1 MRQPRLSPRRRP
13 RAIRVGCVC
22 LCWLL
27 VAVGSAFAGPP
38 ATPAAAPAFDADAPH
53 RVLISRHCLGC
64 HNNRLKTAGL
74 ELDALVEQHAGGD
87 RATWEKVARKL
98 RARQMPPPGRRR
110 PDDSAYVEALSSLE
124 TELDRIAA
132 ESPDP
137 GRTETFRR
145 LNRTEYH
152 NAIRDLLA
160 LEIDAAALLPG
171 DSSSFGFDNV
181 TVGDLSPTLLD
192 AYVGAA
198 EKISRLA
205 VGAGGRADRDH
216 LPYGSRSD
224 PGEARRGS
232 AHRALGAASLR
243 PGTSRPTASTS
254 SRSGSRVT
262 ATSTSR
268 ALREPHD
275 LELLIDRE
283 RIETFTVEPPD
294 LMSDVALNYQP
305 SQDDVDD
312 HLVVRVPV
320 SAGPHDV
327 GVTFPARPWV
337 LLETARQPY
346 ESHFN
351 YYRHPRVQPAIFSVS
366 VVGPYLQPGA
376 CSSEQSEARSGLRVS
391 GEVGAGAKLR
401 ACEAFGG
408 VGAGDTP
415 SRQRVFV
422 CQPQSAAE
430 EDGCARKILA
440 NLMRRAYRRPVADD
454 DLRGPFALYSQAK
467 ADGGFE
473 AGIEMGLAAVLVSP
487 EFLFRI
493 EREPEGA
500 AAGEPYRIS
509 DLELASRL
517 AFFLWSSIPD
527 DELLS
532 AAEAGELSD
541 PDRLRRQVERMLAD
555 PRAENLVTNF
565 AAQWLHLRNLDGV
578 TPDKRLFPDF
588 DENLRQ
594 SLRRETELFV
604 GSILREDR
612 SVLDLLRADYTFLN
626 ERLARHYGIPHIVGS
641 RFRRVELGDD
651 SVRGG
656 LLRHGSILTVTSFAT
671 RTSPV
676 VRGNWVLDNLLGV
689 PPPPPPPD
697 IPDLPKAKIVAREL
711 PIRERL
717 SAHRDN
723 PACSGCHRLMDPV
736 GFALENYD
744 AIGRWRT
751 VDTGQ
756 PIDASG
762 ELWDG
767 SAFDGVAELEAV
779 LMARPELFL
788 TTLTEKLLVFAT
800 GRGVTANDGPAVR
813 SILRQAEADDYRM
826 SSLIEAIV
834 ESDPFQMRRASS

>member
-1 MRQPRLSPRRRP
+1 M
-13 RAIRVGCVC
+13 C

-74 ELDALVEQHAGGD
+74 ELDAVLEQHAGAD
-87 RATWEKVARKL
+87 RATWEKVLRKL

-152 NAIRDLLA
+152 NAVRDLIA
-160 LEIDAAALLPG
+160 LEVDVAALLPG

-181 TVGDLSPTLLD
+181 TVGDLSPTLLER
-192 AYVGAA
+192 YVGAA

-205 VGAGGRADRDH
+205 VGRADEPTGVTFRTDPDLTQEKHVEGLPIGTRGGILATWNFPADGVYEFSIRLARDRNEH
-216 LPYGSRSD
+216 VEG
-224 PGEARRGS
+224 
-232 AHRALGAASLR
+232 
-243 PGTSRPTASTS
+243 
-254 SRSGSRVT
+254 
-262 ATSTSR
+262 
-268 ALREPHD
+268 LREPHD
-275 LELLIDRE
+275 LELLIDRD

-366 VVGPYLQPGA
+366 IVGPYLP
-376 CSSEQSEARSGLRVS
+376 L
-391 GEVGAGAKLR
+391 
-401 ACEAFGG
+401 
-408 VGAGDTP
+408 GAGDTP
-415 SRQRVFV
+415 SRRSVFA
-422 CQPQSAAE
+422 CQPRSSAD
-430 EDGCARKILA
+430 EDGCAREILE
-440 NLMRRAYRRPVADD
+440 NLMRRAYRRPVTDD

-473 AGIEMGLAAVLVSP
+473 AGVEMGLAAVLVSP

-541 PDRLRRQVERMLAD
+541 PAELRDQIERMLAD

-565 AAQWLHLRNLDGV
+565 SAQWLHLRNLAGV

-594 SLRRETELFV
+594 SFRRETELFFE
-604 GSILREDR
+604 SILREDR

-656 LLRHGSILTVTSFAT
+656 LPAPRQHPDRDLVRHPHVAGGTRQLGARQPARRAAATAAAGHTGPADGADRCQGTADSGAALGAPRQPRLFGLPPADGPGRLR
-671 RTSPV
+671 
-676 VRGNWVLDNLLGV
+676 
-689 PPPPPPPD
+689 
-697 IPDLPKAKIVAREL
+697 AREL
-711 PIRERL
+711 RRDRPL
-717 SAHRDN
+717 AHR
-723 PACSGCHRLMDPV
+723 
-736 GFALENYD
+736 
-744 AIGRWRT
+744 
-751 VDTGQ
+751 
-756 PIDASG
+756 
-762 ELWDG
+762 
-767 SAFDGVAELEAV
+767 
-779 LMARPELFL
+779 
-788 TTLTEKLLVFAT
+788 
-800 GRGVTANDGPAVR
+800 
-813 SILRQAEADDYRM
+813 
-826 SSLIEAIV
+826 
-834 ESDPFQMRRASS
+834 

>member
-1 MRQPRLSPRRRP
+1 MHQPPLSLRRRQ
-13 RAIRVGCVC
+13 RAIRVASVC
-22 LCWLL
+22 ACWFLAV
-27 VAVGSAFAGPP
+27 VATVAAGPP
-38 ATPAAAPAFDADAPH
+38 AAPAAAPAFDADAPH
-53 RVLISRHCLGC
+53 RALISRHCLGC
-64 HNNRLKTAGL
+64 HNARLKTAGL
-74 ELDALVEQHAGGD
+74 ELDALVEQHETLD

-110 PDDSAYVEALSSLE
+110 PDESAYREALSSLE
-124 TELDRIAA
+124 GELDRIAVDQ
-132 ESPDP
+132 PDP

-152 NAIRDLLA
+152 NAVRDLLA
-160 LEIDAAALLPG
+160 LEVDVASLLPA
-171 DSSSFGFDNV
+171 DSASFGFDNV
-181 TVGDLSPTLLD
+181 TVGDLSPTLLER
-192 AYVGAA
+192 YVGAA

-205 VGAGGRADRDH
+205 VGRSYAEPVGITFRTDPDLTQEKHVEGLPIGTRGGLLATWNFPADGVYEFSIRLARDRNEH
-216 LPYGSRSD
+216 VEG
-224 PGEARRGS
+224 
-232 AHRALGAASLR
+232 
-243 PGTSRPTASTS
+243 
-254 SRSGSRVT
+254 
-262 ATSTSR
+262 
-268 ALREPHD
+268 LREPHD

-283 RIETFTVEPPD
+283 RVETFTVAPPD

-320 SAGPHDV
+320 TAGPHDV

-366 VVGPYLQPGA
+366 IVGPYLP
-376 CSSEQSEARSGLRVS
+376 L
-391 GEVGAGAKLR
+391 
-401 ACEAFGG
+401 
-408 VGAGDTP
+408 GAGDTP
-415 SRQRVFV
+415 SRQRIFV
-422 CQPQSAAE
+422 CQPENVAE
-430 EDGCARKILA
+430 EDPCAREILA
-440 NLMRRAYRRPVADD
+440 NVMRRAYRRPVTGEDV
-454 DLRGPFALYSQAK
+454 RGPFALYEQAR
-467 ADGGFE
+467 AEDGFE

-493 EREPEGA
+493 ERDPAGVEPGA
-500 AAGEPYRIS
+500 PYRVS
-509 DLELASRL
+509 DVELASRL

-527 DELLS
+527 DELLELAS
-532 AAEAGELSD
+532 AGRLSE
-541 PDRLRRQVERMLAD
+541 PDVLEQQVERMLAD

-588 DENLRQ
+588 DDNLRQ
-594 SLRRETELFV
+594 AMRRETELFV

-612 SVLDLLRADYTFLN
+612 SALDLVQADYTFLN
-626 ERLARHYGIPHIVGS
+626 ERLAKHYGIPHVYGS
-641 RFRRVELGDD
+641 RFRRVELDDD

-676 VRGNWVLDNLLGV
+676 VRGNWVLGNLLGV

-697 IPDLPKAKIVAREL
+697 VPDLPEAKIVAKEL
-711 PIRERL
+711 PMRERL

-751 VDTGQ
+751 VDAGF

-767 SAFDGVAELEAV
+767 TALGGVRELESAM
-779 LMARPELFL
+779 LARPELFL
-788 TTLTEKLLVFAT
+788 TTLTEKLLVFGT
-800 GRGVTANDGPAVR
+800 GRGVTATDAPAVR
-813 SILRQAEADDYRM
+813 AILRRAETDDYRL
-826 SSLIEAIV
+826 SSLIQAV
-834 ESDPFQMRRASS
+834 VASDPFQMRRASS

>member
-1 MRQPRLSPRRRP
+1 MQQPRLNPRP
-13 RAIRVGCVC
+13 RPWAIRVVSVCV
-22 LCWLL
+22 CWLL
-27 VAVGSAFAGPP
+27 AAVVAAAAGPP
-38 ATPAAAPAFDADAPH
+38 AAPAGAPAFDADAPH

-64 HNNRLKTAGL
+64 HNGRLKTAGL
-74 ELDALVEQHAGGD
+74 ELDALVDRHENLD
-87 RATWEKVARKL
+87 RAIWEKVARKL
-98 RARQMPPPGRRR
+98 RARQMPPPGRHR
-110 PDDSAYVEALSSLE
+110 PDESAYREALSSLE
-124 TELDRIAA
+124 GELDRIAA
-132 ESPDP
+132 EQPDP

-160 LEIDAAALLPG
+160 LEVDVASLLPA
-171 DSSSFGFDNV
+171 DSASYGFDNV
-181 TVGDLSPTLLD
+181 TVGDLSPTLLER
-192 AYVGAA
+192 YVGAA

-205 VGAGGRADRDH
+205 VGRVAEPTGVTFRTDPDLTQEKHVEGLPLGTRGGLLATWNFPADGVYEFSVRLARDRNEH
-216 LPYGSRSD
+216 VEG
-224 PGEARRGS
+224 
-232 AHRALGAASLR
+232 
-243 PGTSRPTASTS
+243 
-254 SRSGSRVT
+254 
-262 ATSTSR
+262 
-268 ALREPHD
+268 LREPHD

-283 RIETFTVEPPD
+283 RIETFAVAPPD

-320 SAGPHDV
+320 TAGPHDV

-351 YYRHPRVQPAIFSVS
+351 YYRHPRVQPAIFEVS
-366 VVGPYLQPGA
+366 IVGPYLP
-376 CSSEQSEARSGLRVS
+376 L
-391 GEVGAGAKLR
+391 
-401 ACEAFGG
+401 
-408 VGAGDTP
+408 GAGDTP
-415 SRQRVFV
+415 SRQRLFV
-422 CQPQSAAE
+422 CQPESSDE
-430 EDGCARKILA
+430 EDGCAREILA
-440 NLMRRAYRRPVADD
+440 NVMRRAYRRPVTDED
-454 DLRGPFALYSQAK
+454 VDGPFALYRQTST
-467 ADGGFE
+467 GNGFE
-473 AGIEMGLAAVLVSP
+473 AGVEMGLAAVLVSP

-493 EREPEGA
+493 EREP
-500 AAGEPYRIS
+500 AGVEPGSPYRIS

-527 DELLS
+527 DELLETAS
-532 AAEAGELSD
+532 AGRLSAPGELE
-541 PDRLRRQVERMLAD
+541 RQVERMLDD
-555 PRAENLVTNF
+555 PRASNLVVNF
-565 AAQWLHLRNLDGV
+565 TAQWLHLRNLEGV

-588 DENLRQ
+588 DDNLRQ
-594 SLRRETELFV
+594 SLRRETELFFE
-604 GSILREDR
+604 SILREDR
-612 SVLDLLRADYTFLN
+612 SALDLLRSDYTFLN
-626 ERLARHYGIPHIVGS
+626 ERLAKHYGIPHVYGS

-676 VRGNWVLDNLLGV
+676 VRGNWVLGNLLGV

-697 IPDLPKAKIVAREL
+697 VPDLPEAKIVAKEL
-711 PIRERL
+711 PMRERL

-751 VDTGQ
+751 EDAGF

-767 SAFDGVAELEAV
+767 TPLGGVDELESAM
-779 LMARPELFL
+779 LARPELFL
-788 TTLTEKLLVFAT
+788 TTLTEKLLVFGT
-800 GRGVTANDGPAVR
+800 GRGVTATDAPAVR
-813 SILRQAEADDYRM
+813 GILRRAETDDYRL
-826 SSLIEAIV
+826 SSLIQAVVASE
-834 ESDPFQMRRASS
+834 PFQMRRASS

>member
-1 MRQPRLSPRRRP
+1 M
-13 RAIRVGCVC
+13 CVA
-22 LCWLL
+22 LFLAL
-27 VAVGSAFAGPP
+27 AGATAAAGPP
-38 ATPAAAPAFDADAPH
+38 AAPAAPAAAPAFDADAPH
-53 RVLISRHCLGC
+53 RALISRHCLGC
-64 HNNRLKTAGL
+64 HNARLKTAGL
-74 ELDALVEQHAGGD
+74 KLDALVEQHETLD

-110 PDDSAYVEALSSLE
+110 PDESAYREALSSLE
-124 TELDRIAA
+124 GELDRIAA
-132 ESPDP
+132 EQPDP

-152 NAIRDLLA
+152 NAVRDLLA
-160 LEIDAAALLPG
+160 LEVDVASLLPA
-171 DSSSFGFDNV
+171 DSASYGFDNV
-181 TVGDLSPTLLD
+181 TVGDLSPTLLER
-192 AYVGAA
+192 YVGAA

-205 VGAGGRADRDH
+205 VGRVDEPTGVTFRTDPDLTQEKHVEGLPIGTRGGLLATWNFPADGVYEFSIRLARDRNEH
-216 LPYGSRSD
+216 VEG
-224 PGEARRGS
+224 
-232 AHRALGAASLR
+232 
-243 PGTSRPTASTS
+243 
-254 SRSGSRVT
+254 
-262 ATSTSR
+262 
-268 ALREPHD
+268 LREPHD
-275 LELLIDRE
+275 LELLIDRQ
-283 RIETFTVEPPD
+283 RIETFSVAPPD

-320 SAGPHDV
+320 TAGPHDV

-366 VVGPYLQPGA
+366 IVGPYLP
-376 CSSEQSEARSGLRVS
+376 L
-391 GEVGAGAKLR
+391 
-401 ACEAFGG
+401 
-408 VGAGDTP
+408 GAGDTP
-415 SRQRVFV
+415 SRQRIFV
-422 CQPQSAAE
+422 CQPQTVAE
-430 EDGCARKILA
+430 EDPCAREILA
-440 NLMRRAYRRPVADD
+440 NVMRRAYRRPVTGEDV
-454 DLRGPFALYSQAK
+454 RGPFALYEQAK
-467 ADGGFE
+467 GEHGFE
-473 AGIEMGLAAVLVSP
+473 AGVEMGLAAVLVSP

-493 EREPEGA
+493 EREPAGVEPGA
-500 AAGEPYRIS
+500 PYRVS

-527 DELLS
+527 DEILELASASRLS
-532 AAEAGELSD
+532 EPGVLE
-541 PDRLRRQVERMLAD
+541 RQVERMLAD
-555 PRAENLVTNF
+555 PRAGNLVTNF

-588 DENLRQ
+588 DDNLRQ
-594 SLRRETELFV
+594 AMRRETELFV
-604 GSILREDR
+604 GSILREGR
-612 SVLDLLRADYTFLN
+612 SALDLVQADYTFLN
-626 ERLARHYGIPHIVGS
+626 ERLAKHYGIPHVYGS
-641 RFRRVELGDD
+641 RFRRVELDDD

-676 VRGNWVLDNLLGV
+676 VRGNWVLGNLLGV

-697 IPDLPKAKIVAREL
+697 VPDLPEAKIIAREL
-711 PIRERL
+711 PMRERL

-751 VDTGQ
+751 VDAGF

-767 SAFDGVAELEAV
+767 TVLGGVVELESAM
-779 LMARPELFL
+779 LARPELFL
-788 TTLTEKLLVFAT
+788 TTLTEKLLVFGT
-800 GRGVTANDGPAVR
+800 GRGVTATDAPAVR
-813 SILRQAEADDYRM
+813 AILRRAEADDYRL
-826 SSLIEAIV
+826 SSLIQAV
-834 ESDPFQMRRASS
+834 VASDPFLKRRASPVPGSPL

>member
-1 MRQPRLSPRRRP
+1 MRHSKRSSSCRP
-13 RAIRVGCVC
+13 QAIRVAAVC
-22 LCWLL
+22 LGALL
-27 VAVGSAFAGPP
+27 AAAGSTATAGPPP
-38 ATPAAAPAFDADAPH
+38 ATPVAAPAFDADAPH

-74 ELDALVEQHAGGD
+74 ELDALVEQHTGLD
-87 RATWEKVARKL
+87 RATWEKVVRKL

-110 PDDSAYVEALSSLE
+110 PDESAYREALSSLE
-124 TELDRIAA
+124 GELDRIAA
-132 ESPDP
+132 EQPDP

-160 LEIDAAALLPG
+160 LEVDVASLLPA
-171 DSSSFGFDNV
+171 DSASYGFDNV
-181 TVGDLSPTLLD
+181 TVGDLSPTLLER
-192 AYVGAA
+192 YVGAA

-205 VGAGGRADRDH
+205 VGRVAEPTGVTFRTDPDLTQEKHVEGLPLGTRGGLLAAWNFPADGVYEFSVRLARDRNEH
-216 LPYGSRSD
+216 VEG
-224 PGEARRGS
+224 
-232 AHRALGAASLR
+232 
-243 PGTSRPTASTS
+243 
-254 SRSGSRVT
+254 
-262 ATSTSR
+262 
-268 ALREPHD
+268 LREPHD

-283 RIETFTVEPPD
+283 RIETFTVAPPD

-312 HLVVRVPV
+312 HLVIRVPV
-320 SAGPHDV
+320 TAGPHDV

-351 YYRHPRVQPAIFSVS
+351 YYRHPRVQPAIFEVS
-366 VVGPYLQPGA
+366 IVGPYLP
-376 CSSEQSEARSGLRVS
+376 L
-391 GEVGAGAKLR
+391 GAGN
-401 ACEAFGG
+401 
-408 VGAGDTP
+408 TP
-415 SRQRVFV
+415 SRQQLFV
-422 CQPQSAAE
+422 CRPESSDE
-430 EDGCARKILA
+430 EDGCAREILA
-440 NLMRRAYRRPVADD
+440 NVMRRAYRRPVTDED
-454 DLRGPFALYSQAK
+454 VDGPFALYRQTSTNS
-467 ADGGFE
+467 GFE
-473 AGIEMGLAAVLVSP
+473 AGVEMGLAAVLVSP

-493 EREPEGA
+493 EREP
-500 AAGEPYRIS
+500 AGVEPGKPYRIS

-527 DELLS
+527 AELLETAS
-532 AAEAGELSD
+532 AGRLSAPGELE
-541 PDRLRRQVERMLAD
+541 RQVERMLAD

-565 AAQWLHLRNLDGV
+565 AAQWLHLRNLEGV

-588 DENLRQ
+588 DDNLRQ
-594 SLRRETELFV
+594 AMRRETELFV
-604 GSILREDR
+604 GSLLRENR
-612 SVLDLLRADYTFLN
+612 SALELVQADYTFLN
-626 ERLARHYGIPHIVGS
+626 ERLAKHYGIPHVYGS
-641 RFRRVELGDD
+641 RFRRVELDDD

-676 VRGNWVLDNLLGV
+676 VRGNWVLGNLLGV

-697 IPDLPKAKIVAREL
+697 VPDLPEAKIVAREL
-711 PIRERL
+711 PMRERL

-751 VDTGQ
+751 ADAGF

-767 SAFDGVAELEAV
+767 TALGGVKELESAM
-779 LMARPELFL
+779 LARPELFL
-788 TTLTEKLLVFAT
+788 TTLTEKLLVFGT
-800 GRGVTANDGPAVR
+800 GRGVTAHDAPAVR
-813 SILRQAEADDYRM
+813 AILRRAEADDYRLT
-826 SSLIEAIV
+826 SLIQAV
-834 ESDPFQMRRASS
+834 VASDPFQMRRASS

>member
-1 MRQPRLSPRRRP
+1 MRHSRRSSSRRP
-13 RAIRVGCVC
+13 QAIRVAVVC
-22 LCWLL
+22 LGALL
-27 VAVGSAFAGPP
+27 AAAGSTATAGPP
-38 ATPAAAPAFDADAPH
+38 LATPVAAPAFDAAAPH

-64 HNNRLKTAGL
+64 HNNRLRTAGL
-74 ELDALVEQHAGGD
+74 ELDALVEQHTGLD

-110 PDDSAYVEALSSLE
+110 PDESAYREALSSLE
-124 TELDRIAA
+124 GELDRIAA
-132 ESPDP
+132 EQPDP
-137 GRTETFRR
+137 GRTDTFRR

-160 LEIDAAALLPG
+160 LEVDAASLLPA
-171 DSSSFGFDNV
+171 DSASFGFDNV
-181 TVGDLSPTLLD
+181 TVGGLSPTLLER
-192 AYVGAA
+192 YVRAA

-205 VGAGGRADRDH
+205 VG
-216 LPYGSRSD
+216 
-224 PGEARRGS
+224 
-232 AHRALGAASLR
+232 
-243 PGTSRPTASTS
+243 RPTAEPV
-254 SRSGSRVT
+254 GVT
-262 ATSTSR
+262 FRAAPDRTQEKHVEGLPLGTRGGLLATWNFPADGVYEFSVRLARDRNEHVEGLS
-268 ALREPHD
+268 EPHD
-275 LELLIDRE
+275 LELLIDRQ
-283 RIETFTVEPPD
+283 RIETFTVAPPE

-312 HLVVRVPV
+312 HLVVRAPV
-320 SAGPHDV
+320 TAGPHEV

-346 ESHFN
+346 ESRFN
-351 YYRHPRVQPAIFSVS
+351 YYRHPRVQPAVFSVS
-366 VVGPYLQPGA
+366 IVGPTRRPVAGDGHAGGDGHAAGDGYA
-376 CSSEQSEARSGLRVS
+376 A
-391 GEVGAGAKLR
+391 AGA
-401 ACEAFGG
+401 F
-408 VGAGDTP
+408 AGDTP
-415 SRQRVFV
+415 SRRRLFV
-422 CQPQSAAE
+422 CQPRNAAE
-430 EDGCARKILA
+430 EDPCARKILA
-440 NLMRRAYRRPVADD
+440 GVMRRAYRRPVTDED
-454 DLRGPFALYSQAK
+454 VRGPFALYRQAR
-467 ADGGFE
+467 AEHGFE

-493 EREPEGA
+493 EREP
-500 AAGEPYRIS
+500 AGVAPGKPYRIS

-527 DELLS
+527 DELLETAS
-532 AAEAGELSD
+532 AGRLTAPGELE
-541 PDRLRRQVERMLAD
+541 RQVERMLAD
-555 PRAENLVTNF
+555 PRATNLVTNF

-588 DENLRQ
+588 DDNLRQ

-604 GSILREDR
+604 DSILREGR
-612 SVLDLLRADYTFLN
+612 SALDLLRADYTFLN
-626 ERLARHYGIPHIVGS
+626 ERLARHYGIPHVVGS
-641 RFRRVELGDD
+641 RFRRVKLGDD

-676 VRGNWVLDNLLGV
+676 VRGNWVLGNLLGV

-697 IPDLPKAKIVAREL
+697 VPDLPEAKIVAREL
-711 PIRERL
+711 PMRERL

-751 VDTGQ
+751 ADAGF

-767 SAFDGVAELEAV
+767 TALGGVEELESAM
-779 LMARPELFL
+779 LARPELFL
-788 TTLTEKLLVFAT
+788 TTLTEKLLVFGI
-800 GRGVTANDGPAVR
+800 GRGVTAGDGPAVR
-813 SILRQAEADDYRM
+813 AILRRAEADDYRLT
-826 SSLIEAIV
+826 SLIEAV
-834 ESDPFQMRRASS
+834 VASDPFRMRRASS

>member
-1 MRQPRLSPRRRP
+1 MRDPRPSRSCRP
-13 RAIRVGCVC
+13 RAIRAAALC
-22 LCWLL
+22 LALFL
-27 VAVGSAFAGPP
+27 ALAGATAATGPP

-53 RVLISRHCLGC
+53 RALISRHCLGC

-74 ELDALVEQHAGGD
+74 ELDALVVQHENLD

-110 PDDSAYVEALSSLE
+110 PDESAYREALSSLE
-124 TELDRIAA
+124 GELDRIAA
-132 ESPDP
+132 EAPDP

-152 NAIRDLLA
+152 NAVRDLLA
-160 LEIDAAALLPG
+160 LEVDVASLLPA
-171 DSSSFGFDNV
+171 DSASYGFDNV
-181 TVGDLSPTLLD
+181 TVGDLSPTLLER
-192 AYVGAA
+192 YVGAA

-205 VGAGGRADRDH
+205 VGRSYAEPVGITFRTDPDLTQEKHVEGLPIGTRGGLLATWNFPADGVYEFSIRLARDRNEH
-216 LPYGSRSD
+216 VEG
-224 PGEARRGS
+224 
-232 AHRALGAASLR
+232 
-243 PGTSRPTASTS
+243 
-254 SRSGSRVT
+254 
-262 ATSTSR
+262 
-268 ALREPHD
+268 LREPHD

-283 RIETFTVEPPD
+283 QIETFTVAPPD

-320 SAGPHDV
+320 TAGPHDV

-366 VVGPYLQPGA
+366 IVGPYLP
-376 CSSEQSEARSGLRVS
+376 L
-391 GEVGAGAKLR
+391 
-401 ACEAFGG
+401 
-408 VGAGDTP
+408 GAGDTP
-415 SRQRVFV
+415 SRQRIFV
-422 CQPQSAAE
+422 CQPQNVAE
-430 EDGCARKILA
+430 EDPCAREILA
-440 NLMRRAYRRPVADD
+440 DVMRRAYRRPVTGEDVS
-454 DLRGPFALYSQAK
+454 GPFALYEQAR
-467 ADGGFE
+467 AEHGFE

-493 EREPEGA
+493 EQEPAGVEPGA
-500 AAGEPYRIS
+500 PYRVS
-509 DLELASRL
+509 DVELASRL

-527 DELLS
+527 DELLELAS
-532 AAEAGELSD
+532 AGRLSE
-541 PDRLRRQVERMLAD
+541 PAVLEHQVERLLAD
-555 PRAENLVTNF
+555 PRAGNLVTNF

-588 DENLRQ
+588 DDNLRQ
-594 SLRRETELFV
+594 AMRRETELFV

-612 SVLDLLRADYTFLN
+612 SALDLVRADYTFLN
-626 ERLARHYGIPHIVGS
+626 ERLAKHYGIPHVYGS
-641 RFRRVELGDD
+641 RFRRVELDDD

-676 VRGNWVLDNLLGV
+676 VRGNWVLGNLLGV

-697 IPDLPKAKIVAREL
+697 VPDLPEAKIVAKEL
-711 PIRERL
+711 PMRERL

-751 VDTGQ
+751 VDAGF

-767 SAFDGVAELEAV
+767 TALGGVRELESAM
-779 LMARPELFL
+779 LARPELFL
-788 TTLTEKLLVFAT
+788 TTLTEKLLVFGT
-800 GRGVTANDGPAVR
+800 GRGVTATDAPAVR
-813 SILRQAEADDYRM
+813 AILRRAEADDYRL
-826 SSLIEAIV
+826 SSLIQAV
-834 ESDPFQMRRASS
+834 VASDPFQMRRASS

>member
-1 MRQPRLSPRRRP
+1 MRHARLSLRHRP
-13 RAIRVGCVC
+13 LAIAVACVC
-22 LCWLL
+22 LSWLL
-27 VAVGSAFAGPP
+27 AAVGSAFAGPP
-38 ATPAAAPAFDADAPH
+38 AAPPPAAAPAFDADAPH

-64 HNNRLKTAGL
+64 HNGRLKTAGL
-74 ELDALVEQHAGGD
+74 ELDALVDQHEGLD

-98 RARQMPPPGRRR
+98 RARQMPPAGRRR
-110 PDDSAYVEALSSLE
+110 PDESAYRKALSSLE
-124 TELDRIAA
+124 GELDRIASD
-132 ESPDP
+132 SPDP

-152 NAIRDLLA
+152 NAVRDLLA
-160 LEIDAAALLPG
+160 LEVDVASLLPA
-171 DSSSFGFDNV
+171 DSASYGFDNV
-181 TVGDLSPTLLD
+181 TVGDLSPTLLER
-192 AYVGAA
+192 YVGAA

-205 VGAGGRADRDH
+205 VGRVAEPTGVTFRTDPDLTQEKHTEGLPIGTRGGLVATWNFPADGVYEFSIRLARDRNEH
-216 LPYGSRSD
+216 VEG
-224 PGEARRGS
+224 
-232 AHRALGAASLR
+232 
-243 PGTSRPTASTS
+243 
-254 SRSGSRVT
+254 
-262 ATSTSR
+262 
-268 ALREPHD
+268 LREPHD

-283 RIETFTVEPPD
+283 HIRTFTVAPPD

-320 SAGPHDV
+320 IAGPHDV

-366 VVGPYLQPGA
+366 IVGPYLP
-376 CSSEQSEARSGLRVS
+376 L
-391 GEVGAGAKLR
+391 
-401 ACEAFGG
+401 
-408 VGAGDTP
+408 GAGDTP
-415 SRQRVFV
+415 SRNRIFV
-422 CQPQSAAE
+422 CQPEVAAAE
-430 EDGCARKILA
+430 DPCAWKILA
-440 NLMRRAYRRPVADD
+440 NVMRRAYRRPVTDD
-454 DLRGPFALYSQAK
+454 DVRGPFALYEQAK
-467 ADGGFE
+467 AENGFE
-473 AGIEMGLAAVLVSP
+473 AGVEMGLAAVLVSP

-493 EREPEGA
+493 EREPAGVEPGA
-500 AAGEPYRIS
+500 AYRIN

-527 DELLS
+527 DELLDLAS
-532 AAEAGELSD
+532 AGRLSAPGELD
-541 PDRLRRQVERMLAD
+541 GQVERMLAD

-565 AAQWLHLRNLDGV
+565 SAQWLHLRNLDGV

-588 DENLRQ
+588 DDNLRQ
-594 SLRRETELFV
+594 AMRRETELFV
-604 GSILREDR
+604 GSILRDDR
-612 SVLDLLRADYTFLN
+612 SALDLVRANYTFLN
-626 ERLARHYGIPHIVGS
+626 ERLAKHYGIPHVYGS

-651 SVRGG
+651 TVRGG
-656 LLRHGSILTVTSFAT
+656 LLRHASILTVTSFAT

-676 VRGNWVLDNLLGV
+676 VRGNWVLGNLLGV

-697 IPDLPKAKIVAREL
+697 VPDLPEAKIVAREL
-711 PIRERL
+711 PMRERL

-751 VDTGQ
+751 VDAGF

-767 SAFDGVAELEAV
+767 TALGGVRELESAM
-779 LMARPELFL
+779 LARPELFL
-788 TTLTEKLLVFAT
+788 TTLTEKLLVFGT
-800 GRGVTANDGPAVR
+800 GRGVTATDAPAVR
-813 SILRQAEADDYRM
+813 AILRRAEADDYRL
-826 SSLIEAIV
+826 SSLIQAV
-834 ESDPFQMRRASS
+834 VASDPFQMRRASS

>member
-1 MRQPRLSPRRRP
+1 MRHARLNLRHRQQ
-13 RAIRVGCVC
+13 AIRVVHVCVC
-22 LCWLL
+22 WL
-27 VAVGSAFAGPP
+27 VAAAGFAFAGPP
-38 ATPAAAPAFDADAPH
+38 AAPAAAPAFDADAPH

-64 HNNRLKTAGL
+64 HNGRLKTAGL
-74 ELDALVEQHAGGD
+74 ELDALVDQHEMLD

-98 RARQMPPPGRRR
+98 RARQMPPAGRRR
-110 PDDSAYVEALSSLE
+110 PDESAYREALSSLE
-124 TELDRIAA
+124 GELDRIAA
-132 ESPDP
+132 DSPDP

-152 NAIRDLLA
+152 NAVRDLLA
-160 LEIDAAALLPG
+160 LEVDVASLLPA
-171 DSSSFGFDNV
+171 DSASYGFDNV
-181 TVGDLSPTLLD
+181 TVGDLSPTLLER
-192 AYVGAA
+192 YVGAA

-205 VGAGGRADRDH
+205 VGRVAEPTGVTFRTDPDLTQEKHVEGLPIGTRGGLVATWNFPADGVYEFSIRLARDRNEH
-216 LPYGSRSD
+216 VEG
-224 PGEARRGS
+224 
-232 AHRALGAASLR
+232 
-243 PGTSRPTASTS
+243 
-254 SRSGSRVT
+254 
-262 ATSTSR
+262 
-268 ALREPHD
+268 LREPHD

-283 RIETFTVEPPD
+283 HIETFTVAPPD

-312 HLVVRVPV
+312 HLVIRVPV

-366 VVGPYLQPGA
+366 IVGPYLP
-376 CSSEQSEARSGLRVS
+376 L
-391 GEVGAGAKLR
+391 
-401 ACEAFGG
+401 
-408 VGAGDTP
+408 GAGDTP
-415 SRQRVFV
+415 SRNRVFV
-422 CQPQSAAE
+422 CHPEAAAAE
-430 EDGCARKILA
+430 DPCARKILA
-440 NLMRRAYRRPVADD
+440 NAMRRAYRRPVTDED
-454 DLRGPFALYSQAK
+454 VRGPFALYEQAK
-467 ADGGFE
+467 AENGFE
-473 AGIEMGLAAVLVSP
+473 AGVEMALAAVLVSP

-493 EREPEGA
+493 EREPAGVEPGA
-500 AAGEPYRIS
+500 AYRIS

-527 DELLS
+527 DELLDLAS
-532 AAEAGELSD
+532 AGRLSAPGELD
-541 PDRLRRQVERMLAD
+541 RQVGRMLAD

-588 DENLRQ
+588 DDNLRQ
-594 SLRRETELFV
+594 AMRRETELFV
-604 GSILREDR
+604 GSILRQDR
-612 SVLDLLRADYTFLN
+612 SALDLVRADYTFLN
-626 ERLARHYGIPHIVGS
+626 ERLAKHYGIPHVYGS
-641 RFRRVELGDD
+641 RFRRVELAGD

-676 VRGNWVLDNLLGV
+676 VRGNWVLGNLLGV

-697 IPDLPKAKIVAREL
+697 VPDLPEAKIVAKEL
-711 PIRERL
+711 PMRERL

-751 VDTGQ
+751 VDAGF

-767 SAFDGVAELEAV
+767 TALGGVRELEAAM
-779 LMARPELFL
+779 LARPELFL
-788 TTLTEKLLVFAT
+788 TTLTEKLLVFGT
-800 GRGVTANDGPAVR
+800 GRGVTATDAPAVR
-813 SILRQAEADDYRM
+813 AILRRAEADDYRL
-826 SSLIEAIV
+826 SSLIQAV
-834 ESDPFQMRRASS
+834 VASDPFQMRRASS

>member
-1 MRQPRLSPRRRP
+1 MRHPRPSRRCRL
-13 RAIRVGCVC
+13 RAITM
-22 LCWLL
+22 
-27 VAVGSAFAGPP
+27 VAVCVVSFLAAGGYAVAGPP
-38 ATPAAAPAFDADAPH
+38 LAAPAAAPAFDADAPH

-74 ELDALVEQHAGGD
+74 ELDTLVEQHTGLD

-110 PDDSAYVEALSSLE
+110 PDETSYREALSSLE
-124 TELDRIAA
+124 SELDRIAA
-132 ESPDP
+132 EAPDP

-152 NAIRDLLA
+152 NAVRDLIA
-160 LEIDAAALLPG
+160 LEVDVAALLPG

-181 TVGDLSPTLLD
+181 TVGDLSPTLLY

-205 VGAGGRADRDH
+205 VGRADEPTGVTFRTDPDLTQEKHVEGLPVGTRGGILATWSFPADGVYEFSIRLARDRNEH
-216 LPYGSRSD
+216 VEGLN
-224 PGEARRGS
+224 
-232 AHRALGAASLR
+232 
-243 PGTSRPTASTS
+243 
-254 SRSGSRVT
+254 
-262 ATSTSR
+262 
-268 ALREPHD
+268 EPHD
-275 LELLIDRE
+275 LELLIDRD
-283 RIETFTVEPPD
+283 RIETFTVQPPD

-366 VVGPYLQPGA
+366 IVGPYLP
-376 CSSEQSEARSGLRVS
+376 QSAGDAR
-391 GEVGAGAKLR
+391 
-401 ACEAFGG
+401 
-408 VGAGDTP
+408 AGDTP
-415 SRQRVFV
+415 SRQSVFV
-422 CQPQSAAE
+422 CQPRSAAD
-430 EDGCARKILA
+430 EDGCARKILS
-440 NLMRRAYRRPVADD
+440 NLMRRAYRRPVTND

-473 AGIEMGLAAVLVSP
+473 AGVEMGLAAVLVSP

-493 EREPEGA
+493 EQAPEGV
-500 AAGEPYRIS
+500 AAGAPYRIS

-517 AFFLWSSIPD
+517 SFFLWSSIPD
-527 DELLS
+527 DELLL
-532 AAEAGELSD
+532 AAEAGDLSN
-541 PDRLRRQVERMLAD
+541 PAALRGQIERMLAD

-565 AAQWLHLRNLDGV
+565 AAQWLHLRNLAGV

-594 SLRRETELFV
+594 SFRRETELFFE
-604 GSILREDR
+604 SILREDR

-626 ERLARHYGIPHIVGS
+626 ERLARHYGVPHIYGS

-651 SVRGG
+651 SARGG

-779 LMARPELFL
+779 LLARPELFL

-813 SILRQAEADDYRM
+813 SILRQAEADDHRM
-826 SSLIEAIV
+826 SSLIGAIV

>member
-1 MRQPRLSPRRRP
+1 MRQPPLSLGYRQ
-13 RAIRVGCVC
+13 RAIRVASVCV
-22 LCWLL
+22 CWLL
-27 VAVGSAFAGPP
+27 VAVGSGAARPP
-38 ATPAAAPAFDADAPH
+38 ATPAAVPAFDADAPH
-53 RVLISRHCLGC
+53 RALISRHCLGC
-64 HNNRLKTAGL
+64 HNARLKTAGL
-74 ELDALVEQHAGGD
+74 ELDALVEQHTGLD

-110 PDDSAYVEALSSLE
+110 PDENAYREALSSLE
-124 TELDRIAA
+124 GELDRIAA
-132 ESPDP
+132 DQPDP

-152 NAIRDLLA
+152 NAVRDLLA
-160 LEIDAAALLPG
+160 LEVDVASLLPV
-171 DSSSFGFDNV
+171 DSASFGFDNV
-181 TVGDLSPTLLD
+181 TVGDLSPTLLER
-192 AYVGAA
+192 YVGAA

-205 VGAGGRADRDH
+205 VGRSYAEPVGITFRTDPDLTQEKHVEGLPVGTRGGILATWNFPADGVYEFSIRLARDRNEH
-216 LPYGSRSD
+216 VEG
-224 PGEARRGS
+224 
-232 AHRALGAASLR
+232 
-243 PGTSRPTASTS
+243 
-254 SRSGSRVT
+254 
-262 ATSTSR
+262 
-268 ALREPHD
+268 LREPHD

-283 RIETFTVEPPD
+283 RIETFTVAPPD

-320 SAGPHDV
+320 TAGPHDV

-366 VVGPYLQPGA
+366 IVGPYLP
-376 CSSEQSEARSGLRVS
+376 L
-391 GEVGAGAKLR
+391 
-401 ACEAFGG
+401 
-408 VGAGDTP
+408 GAGDTP
-415 SRQRVFV
+415 SRQRIFV
-422 CQPQSAAE
+422 CQPRNVAE
-430 EDGCARKILA
+430 EDPCAREILA
-440 NLMRRAYRRPVADD
+440 NVMRRAYRRPVTGEDV
-454 DLRGPFALYSQAK
+454 RGPFALYEQAR
-467 ADGGFE
+467 AEDGFE

-493 EREPEGA
+493 ERDPAGVEAGA
-500 AAGEPYRIS
+500 PYRVS
-509 DLELASRL
+509 DVELASRL

-527 DELLS
+527 DELLELAS
-532 AAEAGELSD
+532 AGRLSE
-541 PDRLRRQVERMLAD
+541 PDVLEHQVERMLAD
-555 PRAENLVTNF
+555 SRAENLVTNF

-588 DENLRQ
+588 DDNLRQ
-594 SLRRETELFV
+594 AMRRETELFV
-604 GSILREDR
+604 GSILRENR
-612 SVLDLLRADYTFLN
+612 RALDLVQADYTFLN
-626 ERLARHYGIPHIVGS
+626 ERLAKHYGIPHVYGS

-656 LLRHGSILTVTSFAT
+656 LLRNGSILTVTSFAT

-676 VRGNWVLDNLLGV
+676 VRGNWVLGNLLGV

-697 IPDLPKAKIVAREL
+697 VPDLPEAKIIAREL
-711 PIRERL
+711 PMRERL

-751 VDTGQ
+751 VDAGF

-767 SAFDGVAELEAV
+767 TALGGVVELESAM
-779 LMARPELFL
+779 LARPELFL
-788 TTLTEKLLVFAT
+788 TTLTEKLLVFGT
-800 GRGVTANDGPAVR
+800 GRGVTATDAPAVR
-813 SILRQAEADDYRM
+813 AILRRAEADDYRL
-826 SSLIEAIV
+826 SSLIQAV
-834 ESDPFQMRRASS
+834 VASDPFLKRRASPVPGSPL

>member
-1 MRQPRLSPRRRP
+1 MHQSRLSSRRRP
-13 RAIRVGCVC
+13 RATRVASVCV
-22 LCWLL
+22 CWLL
-27 VAVGSAFAGPP
+27 AGVAAATVAAAGPP
-38 ATPAAAPAFDADAPH
+38 ATPAATAAAPAFDADAPH

-64 HNNRLKTAGL
+64 HNDRLKTAGL
-74 ELDALVEQHAGGD
+74 RLDALVEEHTGTD

-110 PDDSAYVEALSSLE
+110 PDESAYREALSSLE
-124 TELDRIAA
+124 GELDRIAA
-132 ESPDP
+132 EQPDP

-160 LEIDAAALLPG
+160 LEVDVASLLPA
-171 DSSSFGFDNV
+171 DSASYGFDNV
-181 TVGDLSPTLLD
+181 TVGDLSPTLLER
-192 AYVGAA
+192 YVGAA

-205 VGAGGRADRDH
+205 VGRVAEPTGVTFRTDPDLTQEKHVEGLPIGTRGGLLATWNFPADGVYEFSIRLARDRNEH
-216 LPYGSRSD
+216 VEG
-224 PGEARRGS
+224 
-232 AHRALGAASLR
+232 
-243 PGTSRPTASTS
+243 
-254 SRSGSRVT
+254 
-262 ATSTSR
+262 
-268 ALREPHD
+268 LREPHE

-283 RIETFTVEPPD
+283 RVETFTVAPPD
-294 LMSDVALNYQP
+294 LMDDVALNYQP

-320 SAGPHDV
+320 TAGPHDV

-366 VVGPYLQPGA
+366 IVGPYLP
-376 CSSEQSEARSGLRVS
+376 L
-391 GEVGAGAKLR
+391 
-401 ACEAFGG
+401 
-408 VGAGDTP
+408 GAGDTP
-415 SRQRVFV
+415 SRQRLFV
-422 CQPQSAAE
+422 CQPERSAD
-430 EDGCARKILA
+430 EDGCAREILA
-440 NLMRRAYRRPVADD
+440 NVMRRAYRRPVTDED
-454 DLRGPFALYSQAK
+454 VDGPFALYERARAEQ
-467 ADGGFE
+467 GFE
-473 AGIEMGLAAVLVSP
+473 AGVEMGLAAVLVSP

-493 EREPEGA
+493 EREPAGISP
-500 AAGEPYRIS
+500 GEPYRIS

-527 DELLS
+527 DELLEVAS
-532 AAEAGELSD
+532 AGRLSAPGEVE
-541 PDRLRRQVERMLAD
+541 RQVDRMLAD
-555 PRAENLVTNF
+555 SRASNLVTNF
-565 AAQWLHLRNLDGV
+565 TAQWLHLRNLEGV

-588 DENLRQ
+588 DDNLRQ
-594 SLRRETELFV
+594 SLRRETELFFEN
-604 GSILREDR
+604 ILREDR
-612 SVLDLLRADYTFLN
+612 SALDLLRADYTFLN
-626 ERLARHYGIPHIVGS
+626 ERLARHYGIPHVYGS
-641 RFRRVELGDD
+641 RFRRVELGED

-676 VRGNWVLDNLLGV
+676 VRGNWVLGNLLGV

-697 IPDLPKAKIVAREL
+697 VPDLPEAKIVAREL
-711 PIRERL
+711 PMRERL

-751 VDTGQ
+751 VDAGF

-767 SAFDGVAELEAV
+767 TPLGGVNELESAI
-779 LMARPELFL
+779 LARPELFL
-788 TTLTEKLLVFAT
+788 TTLTEKLLVFGT
-800 GRGVTANDGPAVR
+800 GRGVTATDAPAVR
-813 SILRQAEADDYRM
+813 GILRRAETDDYRL
-826 SSLIEAIV
+826 SSLIQAV
-834 ESDPFQMRRASS
+834 VASDPFQMRRASS

>member
-1 MRQPRLSPRRRP
+1 MRDPRPSRSCRP
-13 RAIRVGCVC
+13 RAIRAAALC
-22 LCWLL
+22 LALFL
-27 VAVGSAFAGPP
+27 ALAGATAATGPP

-53 RVLISRHCLGC
+53 RALISRHCLGC

-74 ELDALVEQHAGGD
+74 ELDALVVQHENLD

-110 PDDSAYVEALSSLE
+110 PDESAYREALSSLE
-124 TELDRIAA
+124 GELDRIAA
-132 ESPDP
+132 EAPDP

-152 NAIRDLLA
+152 NAVRDLLA
-160 LEIDAAALLPG
+160 LEVDVASLLPA
-171 DSSSFGFDNV
+171 DSASYGFDNV
-181 TVGDLSPTLLD
+181 TVGDLSPTLLER
-192 AYVGAA
+192 YVGAA

-205 VGAGGRADRDH
+205 VGRSYAEPVGITFRTDPDLTQEKHVEGLPIGTRGGLLATWNFPADGVYEFSIRLARDRNEH
-216 LPYGSRSD
+216 VEG
-224 PGEARRGS
+224 
-232 AHRALGAASLR
+232 
-243 PGTSRPTASTS
+243 
-254 SRSGSRVT
+254 
-262 ATSTSR
+262 
-268 ALREPHD
+268 LREPHD

-283 RIETFTVEPPD
+283 QIETFTVAPPD

-320 SAGPHDV
+320 TAGPHDV

-366 VVGPYLQPGA
+366 IVGPYLP
-376 CSSEQSEARSGLRVS
+376 L
-391 GEVGAGAKLR
+391 
-401 ACEAFGG
+401 
-408 VGAGDTP
+408 GAGDTP
-415 SRQRVFV
+415 SRQRIFV
-422 CQPQSAAE
+422 CQPQNVAE
-430 EDGCARKILA
+430 EDPCAREILA
-440 NLMRRAYRRPVADD
+440 DVMRRAYRRPVTGEDVS
-454 DLRGPFALYSQAK
+454 GPFALYEQAR
-467 ADGGFE
+467 AEHGFE

-493 EREPEGA
+493 EQEPAGVEPGA
-500 AAGEPYRIS
+500 PYRVS
-509 DLELASRL
+509 DVELASRL

-527 DELLS
+527 DELLELAS
-532 AAEAGELSD
+532 AGRLSE
-541 PDRLRRQVERMLAD
+541 PAVLEHQVDRMLAD
-555 PRAENLVTNF
+555 PRAGNLVTNF

-588 DENLRQ
+588 DDNLRQ
-594 SLRRETELFV
+594 AMRRETELFV

-612 SVLDLLRADYTFLN
+612 SALDLVRADYTFLN
-626 ERLARHYGIPHIVGS
+626 ERLAKHYGIPHVYGS
-641 RFRRVELGDD
+641 RFRRVELDDD

-676 VRGNWVLDNLLGV
+676 VRGNWVLGNLLGV

-697 IPDLPKAKIVAREL
+697 VPDLPEAKIVAKEL
-711 PIRERL
+711 PMRERL

-751 VDTGQ
+751 VDAGF

-767 SAFDGVAELEAV
+767 TALGGVRELESAM
-779 LMARPELFL
+779 LARPELFL
-788 TTLTEKLLVFAT
+788 TTLTEKLLVFGT
-800 GRGVTANDGPAVR
+800 GRGVTATDAPAVR
-813 SILRQAEADDYRM
+813 AILRRAEADDYRL
-826 SSLIEAIV
+826 SSLIQAV
-834 ESDPFQMRRASS
+834 VASDPFQMRRASS

>member
-1 MRQPRLSPRRRP
+1 MRHARLSLRHRQQ
-13 RAIRVGCVC
+13 AIRVVHVYV
-22 LCWLL
+22 CWL
-27 VAVGSAFAGPP
+27 VAAVGSAFAGPP
-38 ATPAAAPAFDADAPH
+38 AAPAAAPAPAFDADAPH

-64 HNNRLKTAGL
+64 HNGRLKTAGL
-74 ELDALVEQHAGGD
+74 ELDALVEQHEGLD

-98 RARQMPPPGRRR
+98 RARQMPPAGRRR
-110 PDDSAYVEALSSLE
+110 PAESAYREALSSLE
-124 TELDRIAA
+124 GELDRIAA
-132 ESPDP
+132 EAPDP

-152 NAIRDLLA
+152 NAVRDLLA
-160 LEIDAAALLPG
+160 LEVDVASLLPA
-171 DSSSFGFDNV
+171 DSASYGFDNV
-181 TVGDLSPTLLD
+181 TVGDLSPTLLER
-192 AYVGAA
+192 YVGAA

-205 VGAGGRADRDH
+205 VGRVAEPTGVTFRTDPDLTQEKHVEGLPIGTRGGLLATWNFPADGVYEFSIRLARDRNEH
-216 LPYGSRSD
+216 VEG
-224 PGEARRGS
+224 
-232 AHRALGAASLR
+232 
-243 PGTSRPTASTS
+243 
-254 SRSGSRVT
+254 
-262 ATSTSR
+262 
-268 ALREPHD
+268 LREPHD

-283 RIETFTVEPPD
+283 HIETFTVAPPD

-320 SAGPHDV
+320 TAGPHDV

-366 VVGPYLQPGA
+366 IVGPYLP
-376 CSSEQSEARSGLRVS
+376 L
-391 GEVGAGAKLR
+391 GAG
-401 ACEAFGG
+401 E
-408 VGAGDTP
+408 TP
-415 SRQRVFV
+415 SRERIFV
-422 CQPQSAAE
+422 CEPETVAD

-440 NLMRRAYRRPVADD
+440 NVMRRAYRRPVTDED
-454 DLRGPFALYSQAK
+454 VRGPFALYEQAK
-467 ADGGFE
+467 AEKGFE
-473 AGIEMGLAAVLVSP
+473 AGVEMGLAAVLVSP

-493 EREPEGA
+493 EREPAGVEPGA
-500 AAGEPYRIS
+500 AYRIN
-509 DLELASRL
+509 DVELASRL

-527 DELLS
+527 DELLEIAS
-532 AAEAGELSD
+532 AGRLSAPGELD
-541 PDRLRRQVERMLAD
+541 RQVDRMLAD

-588 DENLRQ
+588 DDNLRQ
-594 SLRRETELFV
+594 AMRRETELFV

-612 SVLDLLRADYTFLN
+612 SALDLVRADYTFLN
-626 ERLARHYGIPHIVGS
+626 ERLAKHYGIPHVYGS
-641 RFRRVELGDD
+641 RFRRVELADD

-676 VRGNWVLDNLLGV
+676 VRGNWVLGNLLGV

-697 IPDLPKAKIVAREL
+697 VPDLPEAKIVAKEL
-711 PIRERL
+711 PMRERL

-751 VDTGQ
+751 VDAGF

-767 SAFDGVAELEAV
+767 TALGGVRELEAAM
-779 LMARPELFL
+779 LARPELFL
-788 TTLTEKLLVFAT
+788 TTLTEKLLVFGT
-800 GRGVTANDGPAVR
+800 GRGVTATDAPAVR
-813 SILRQAEADDYRM
+813 AILRRAEADDYRL
-826 SSLIEAIV
+826 SSLIQAV
-834 ESDPFQMRRASS
+834 VASDPFQMRRASS

>member
-1 MRQPRLSPRRRP
+1 MRHARLSLRHRP
-13 RAIRVGCVC
+13 LAIRVACVC
-22 LCWLL
+22 VCWLL
-27 VAVGSAFAGPP
+27 AAAGSAFAGPP
-38 ATPAAAPAFDADAPH
+38 AAPVAAAAPAFDAEAPH

-64 HNNRLKTAGL
+64 HNGRLKTAGL
-74 ELDALVEQHAGGD
+74 ELDALVDQHENLD

-98 RARQMPPPGRRR
+98 RARQMPPAGRRR
-110 PDDSAYVEALSSLE
+110 PDESAYREALSSLE
-124 TELDRIAA
+124 GELDRIAA
-132 ESPDP
+132 DSPDP

-152 NAIRDLLA
+152 NAVRDLLA
-160 LEIDAAALLPG
+160 LEVDVASLLPA
-171 DSSSFGFDNV
+171 DSASYGFDNV
-181 TVGDLSPTLLD
+181 TVGDLSPTLLER
-192 AYVGAA
+192 YVGAA

-205 VGAGGRADRDH
+205 VGRVAEPTGITFRTDPDLTQEKHVEGLPIGTRGGLVATWNFPADGVYEFSIRLARDRNEH
-216 LPYGSRSD
+216 VEG
-224 PGEARRGS
+224 
-232 AHRALGAASLR
+232 
-243 PGTSRPTASTS
+243 
-254 SRSGSRVT
+254 
-262 ATSTSR
+262 
-268 ALREPHD
+268 LREPHD

-283 RIETFTVEPPD
+283 HIETFTVAPPD

-320 SAGPHDV
+320 TAGPHDV

-366 VVGPYLQPGA
+366 IVGPYLP
-376 CSSEQSEARSGLRVS
+376 L
-391 GEVGAGAKLR
+391 
-401 ACEAFGG
+401 
-408 VGAGDTP
+408 GAGDTP
-415 SRQRVFV
+415 SRNRVFV
-422 CQPQSAAE
+422 CHPEAAAAE
-430 EDGCARKILA
+430 DPCARKILA
-440 NLMRRAYRRPVADD
+440 NAMRRAYRRPVTDED
-454 DLRGPFALYSQAK
+454 VRGPFALYEQAK
-467 ADGGFE
+467 AENGFE
-473 AGIEMGLAAVLVSP
+473 AGVEMALAAVLVSP

-493 EREPEGA
+493 EREPAGIEPGA
-500 AAGEPYRIS
+500 AYRIS

-527 DELLS
+527 DELLDLAS
-532 AAEAGELSD
+532 AGRLSAPGELD
-541 PDRLRRQVERMLAD
+541 RQVDRMLAD

-588 DENLRQ
+588 DDNLRQ
-594 SLRRETELFV
+594 AMRRETELFV

-612 SVLDLLRADYTFLN
+612 SALDLVRADYTFLN
-626 ERLARHYGIPHIVGS
+626 ERLAKHYGIPHVYGS
-641 RFRRVELGDD
+641 RFRRVELADD

-676 VRGNWVLDNLLGV
+676 VRGNWVLGNLLGV

-697 IPDLPKAKIVAREL
+697 VPDLPEAKIVAKEL
-711 PIRERL
+711 PMRERL

-751 VDTGQ
+751 VDAGF

-767 SAFDGVAELEAV
+767 TALGGVRELESAM
-779 LMARPELFL
+779 LARPELFL
-788 TTLTEKLLVFAT
+788 TTLTEKLLVFGT
-800 GRGVTANDGPAVR
+800 GRGVTATDAPAVR
-813 SILRQAEADDYRM
+813 AILRRAEADDYRL
-826 SSLIEAIV
+826 SSLIQAV
-834 ESDPFQMRRASS
+834 VASDPFQMRRASS

>member
-1 MRQPRLSPRRRP
+1 MRHARLNLRHRQQ
-13 RAIRVGCVC
+13 AIRVVHVCVC
-22 LCWLL
+22 WL
-27 VAVGSAFAGPP
+27 VAAAGFAFAGPP
-38 ATPAAAPAFDADAPH
+38 AAPAAAPAFDADAPH

-64 HNNRLKTAGL
+64 HNGRLKTAGL
-74 ELDALVEQHAGGD
+74 ELDALVDQHEMLD

-98 RARQMPPPGRRR
+98 RARQMPPAGRRR
-110 PDDSAYVEALSSLE
+110 PDESAYREALSSLE
-124 TELDRIAA
+124 GELDRIAA
-132 ESPDP
+132 EAPDP

-152 NAIRDLLA
+152 NAVRDLLA
-160 LEIDAAALLPG
+160 LEVDVASLLPA
-171 DSSSFGFDNV
+171 DSASYGFDNV
-181 TVGDLSPTLLD
+181 TVGDLSPTLLER
-192 AYVGAA
+192 YVGAA

-205 VGAGGRADRDH
+205 VGRVAEPTGVTFRTDPDLTQEKHVEGLPIGTRGGLVATWNFPADGVYEFSIRLARDRNEH
-216 LPYGSRSD
+216 VEG
-224 PGEARRGS
+224 
-232 AHRALGAASLR
+232 
-243 PGTSRPTASTS
+243 
-254 SRSGSRVT
+254 
-262 ATSTSR
+262 
-268 ALREPHD
+268 LREPHD

-283 RIETFTVEPPD
+283 HIETFTVAPPD

-320 SAGPHDV
+320 TAGPHDV

-366 VVGPYLQPGA
+366 IVGPYLP
-376 CSSEQSEARSGLRVS
+376 L
-391 GEVGAGAKLR
+391 
-401 ACEAFGG
+401 
-408 VGAGDTP
+408 GAGDTP
-415 SRQRVFV
+415 SRDRIFV
-422 CQPQSAAE
+422 CQPETAAD

-440 NLMRRAYRRPVADD
+440 NVMRRAYRRPVTDED
-454 DLRGPFALYSQAK
+454 VRGPFALYEQAK
-467 ADGGFE
+467 AENGFE
-473 AGIEMGLAAVLVSP
+473 AGVEMALAAVLVSP

-493 EREPEGA
+493 EREPAGVEPGA
-500 AAGEPYRIS
+500 AYRIN

-527 DELLS
+527 DELLDLAS
-532 AAEAGELSD
+532 AGRLSAPGELD
-541 PDRLRRQVERMLAD
+541 RQVDRMLAD

-588 DENLRQ
+588 DDNLRQ
-594 SLRRETELFV
+594 AMRRETELFV

-612 SVLDLLRADYTFLN
+612 SALDLVQADYTFLN
-626 ERLARHYGIPHIVGS
+626 ERLAKHYGIPHVYGS
-641 RFRRVELGDD
+641 RFRRVELDGD

-676 VRGNWVLDNLLGV
+676 VRGNWVLGNLLGV

-697 IPDLPKAKIVAREL
+697 VPDLPEAKIVAKEL
-711 PIRERL
+711 PMRERL

-751 VDTGQ
+751 VDAGF

-767 SAFDGVAELEAV
+767 TALGGVRELESAM
-779 LMARPELFL
+779 LARPELFL
-788 TTLTEKLLVFAT
+788 TTLTEKLLVFGT
-800 GRGVTANDGPAVR
+800 GRGVTATDAPAVR
-813 SILRQAEADDYRM
+813 AILRRAGADDYRL
-826 SSLIEAIV
+826 SSLIQAV
-834 ESDPFQMRRASS
+834 VASDPFQMRRASS

>member
-1 MRQPRLSPRRRP
+1 MRHARLNLRHRQQ
-13 RAIRVGCVC
+13 AIRVVHVYV
-22 LCWLL
+22 CWL
-27 VAVGSAFAGPP
+27 VAAVGSAFAGPP
-38 ATPAAAPAFDADAPH
+38 AAPAAAPAPAFDADAPH

-64 HNNRLKTAGL
+64 HNDRLKTAGL
-74 ELDALVEQHAGGD
+74 ELDALVEQHEGLD

-98 RARQMPPPGRRR
+98 RARQMPPAGRRR
-110 PDDSAYVEALSSLE
+110 PDESAYREALSSLE
-124 TELDRIAA
+124 GELDRIAA
-132 ESPDP
+132 DSPDP

-152 NAIRDLLA
+152 NAVRDLLA
-160 LEIDAAALLPG
+160 LEVDVASLLPA
-171 DSSSFGFDNV
+171 DSASYGFDNV
-181 TVGDLSPTLLD
+181 TVGDLSPTLLER
-192 AYVGAA
+192 YVGAA

-205 VGAGGRADRDH
+205 VGRVAEPTGVTFRTDPDLTQEKHVEGLPIGTRGGLVATWNFPADGVYEFSIRLARDRNEH
-216 LPYGSRSD
+216 VEG
-224 PGEARRGS
+224 
-232 AHRALGAASLR
+232 
-243 PGTSRPTASTS
+243 
-254 SRSGSRVT
+254 
-262 ATSTSR
+262 
-268 ALREPHD
+268 LREPHD

-283 RIETFTVEPPD
+283 HLKTFTVAPPD

-320 SAGPHDV
+320 TAGPHDV

-366 VVGPYLQPGA
+366 IVGPYLP
-376 CSSEQSEARSGLRVS
+376 L
-391 GEVGAGAKLR
+391 
-401 ACEAFGG
+401 
-408 VGAGDTP
+408 GAGDTP
-415 SRQRVFV
+415 SRDRIFV
-422 CQPQSAAE
+422 CQPETAAD
-430 EDGCARKILA
+430 EDGCARKILG
-440 NLMRRAYRRPVADD
+440 NVMRRAYRRPVTDD
-454 DLRGPFALYSQAK
+454 DVRGPFALYEQAK
-467 ADGGFE
+467 AENGFE
-473 AGIEMGLAAVLVSP
+473 AGVEMALAAVLVSP

-493 EREPEGA
+493 EREPAGVEPGA
-500 AAGEPYRIS
+500 AYRIS
-509 DLELASRL
+509 DVELASRL

-527 DELLS
+527 DELLDLAS
-532 AAEAGELSD
+532 AGRLSVPGELD
-541 PDRLRRQVERMLAD
+541 RQVARMLAD

-588 DENLRQ
+588 DDNLRQ
-594 SLRRETELFV
+594 AMRRETELFV

-612 SVLDLLRADYTFLN
+612 SALDLVRADYTFLN
-626 ERLARHYGIPHIVGS
+626 ERLAKHYGIPHVYGS

-651 SVRGG
+651 TVRGG

-676 VRGNWVLDNLLGV
+676 VRGNWVLGNLLGV

-697 IPDLPKAKIVAREL
+697 VPDLPEAKIVAKEL
-711 PIRERL
+711 PMRERL

-751 VDTGQ
+751 VDAGF

-767 SAFDGVAELEAV
+767 TALGGVRELESAM
-779 LMARPELFL
+779 LARPELFL
-788 TTLTEKLLVFAT
+788 TTLTEKLLVFGT
-800 GRGVTANDGPAVR
+800 GRGVTATDAPAVR
-813 SILRQAEADDYRM
+813 GILRRAEADDYRL
-826 SSLIEAIV
+826 SSLIQAV
-834 ESDPFQMRRASS
+834 VASDPFQMRRASS